1 MKVIKKV
8 FKYPNAI
15 YIWKYKFDTGIS
27 GKMDVQFTHPN
38 VDIPVFFI
46 LNKGLQKSGFER
58 EFVEVILA
66 RVDETNS
73 PHE

>member
-1 MKVIKKV
+1 
-8 FKYPNAI
+8 
-15 YIWKYKFDTGIS
+15 
-27 GKMDVQFTHPN
+27 MDVQFTHLI

-46 LNKGLQKSGFER
+46 LTKGLQKSSFER

-73 PHE
+73 PYEQTRITKIKSERRENYATSRRKYGAK